1 MRQTEKEDFLGAF
14 QADGKLRIGFCVM
27 GGSFSEG
34 VDLPGKRLIGTV
46 IVGSG
51 LPGISNERNILK
63 EYYDTTREN
72 GFDYAY
78 TYPGMNRV
86 LQAAGRVIRRGDDH
100 GVVVLV
106 DDSWGSEKGNDEWD
120 AHWSKP
126 ATVARNAA
134 ELAEILRIF
143 WKKFK

>member
-1 MRQTEKEDFLGAF
+1 
-14 QADGKLRIGFCVM
+14 
-27 GGSFSEG
+27 
-34 VDLPGKRLIGTV
+34 
-46 IVGSG
+46 
-51 LPGISNERNILK
+51 
-63 EYYDTTREN
+63 
-72 GFDYAY
+72 
-78 TYPGMNRV
+78 
-86 LQAAGRVIRRGDDH
+86 LQAAGRVIRRDDDR

-126 ATVARNAA
+126 AMIARSAS